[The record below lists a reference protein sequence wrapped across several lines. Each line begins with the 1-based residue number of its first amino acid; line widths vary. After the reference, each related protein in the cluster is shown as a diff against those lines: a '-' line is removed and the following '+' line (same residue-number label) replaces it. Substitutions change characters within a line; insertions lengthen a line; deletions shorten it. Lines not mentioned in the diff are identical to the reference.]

1 MNSSLSPIAICNF
14 YFAFLKIEIGSGEDL
29 TEEFLQQR
37 LYPNKSLTRL
47 RFALPQG
54 PEKRKPSPNRSSPDI
69 RTSSCDRRKRSVARF
84 VDVTAKGPEKRK
96 PSPDRCSPDIL
107 IRTPSCDRRKSPM
120 PRFVDVSNIAT
131 GNSVFTGFFIY
142 VFHFV
147 SLLIGKVKAI
157 FFFAARF

>member
-1 MNSSLSPIAICNF
+1 M
-14 YFAFLKIEIGSGEDL
+14 

-54 PEKRKPSPNRSSPDI
+54 PEKRKPSP
-69 RTSSCDRRKRSVARF
+69 
-84 VDVTAKGPEKRK
+84 
-96 PSPDRCSPDIL
+96 DRCSPDIL
-107 IRTPSCDRRKSPM
+107 IRTPSCDRRKSSM

-147 SLLIGKVKAI
+147 SLLVQKVKAI
-157 FFFAARF
+157 FSFATIF

>member
-1 MNSSLSPIAICNF
+1 M
-14 YFAFLKIEIGSGEDL
+14 

-69 RTSSCDRRKRSVARF
+69 RTSSCDRRKTSIARF
-84 VDVTAKGPEKRK
+84 VDATAKGPEKRK
-96 PSPDRCSPDIL
+96 PSPDHCSPDIL
-107 IRTPSCDRRKSPM
+107 IRTPSCEQV
-120 PRFVDVSNIAT
+120 PRFVEVSNIAT

-147 SLLIGKVKAI
+147 SLLVGKVKAI
-157 FFFAARF
+157 FSFATRF